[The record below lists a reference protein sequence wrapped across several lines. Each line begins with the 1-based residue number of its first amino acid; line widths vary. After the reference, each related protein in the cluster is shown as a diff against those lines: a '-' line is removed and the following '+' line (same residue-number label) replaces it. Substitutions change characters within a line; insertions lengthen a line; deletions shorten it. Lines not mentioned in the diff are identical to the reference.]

1 MASAPR
7 TRCCSPPPCGEG
19 IGVGVGAG
27 GRVSYNN
34 NDPPPHPSPT
44 RGEGAHLVRAT
55 CLPINPM
62 DSPLPEAAGEVALG
76 AAVAWRRADL
86 AGGVALDRLA
96 RVRRGRDAR

>member
-19 IGVGVGAG
+19 IGVGVGGG

-44 RGEGAHLVRAT
+44 RGEGPHRVRGT

-62 DSPLPEAAGEVALG
+62 ESPLPEAAGDVVLG
-76 AAVAWRRADL
+76 AAVARRGEHL
-86 AGGVALDRLA
+86 AGGVELDQLA
-96 RVRRGRDAR
+96 QIHKG